1 MPGHVK
7 KSTGPD
13 PDPSEWLY
21 ISNEMKMKDAT
32 KPYDPKKSCWVPDPK
47 EGYLEGLIQGTKGE
61 KITVMA
67 GGETKEYKKDQV
79 HQVNPPKYEKCEDM
93 SNLTYLNDPSV
104 LYNLK
109 ARYVNKLIYTYS
121 GLFCIVVNPYKRY
134 PIYTNRT
141 VKIYQNKRRNEV
153 PPHLFAISDGAYSA
167 MLQATCLLSND
178 IYDYGYVS
186 QGKVTVP
193 SIDDGEDMQFCH
205 DAFDI
210 LGFTKTE
217 IENVYKIT
225 AVVMHMGNMKF
236 KQKGREEQA
245 EADGKEHGAKC
256 ATLLGCDVEDMY
268 LAITKPKI
276 KVGTEF
282 VAKGMNVNQCNYS
295 IGAMAKAL
303 FDRVFKFIVSKCNET
318 LETGLKRASFIGV
331 LDIAGFE
338 IFDYNGFEQICIN
351 FCNEKL
357 QQFFNHH
364 MFVLE
369 QEEYKKE
376 GINWV
381 FVDFGMDL
389 QACIELF
396 EKKMGL
402 LSILEEESMFPKATD
417 KSFAEKLNANH
428 LGKTPCFIKPK
439 PPKAGQTEA
448 HFAIVHYAGTVS
460 YNLSGWLEKNKDPLN
475 DTLVDVLKKSSNE
488 LAVSIF
494 ADHPGQSGGDDKKG
508 GGRGAKSGSF
518 KTVSSSYREQLNNLM
533 RTLNA
538 THPHFIR
545 CIVPNETK
553 SPGVVDAGLVMHQL
567 TCNGVLEGIRICRKG
582 FPNRIPYSDFKHR
595 YLILAPKEMAEAKTD
610 KNMAQACFT
619 KAGLDEESYRLGNTK
634 VFFRAGILG
643 RMEELRDDRICLL
656 LAWLQAWV
664 RGYISRKT
672 YSKLQKQRI
681 SLLVVQR
688 NIRKYMKMRTWKW
701 YGMWMVLKPTLHVV
715 SIEDELRNLEEKAEK
730 AEKEYEEMVKKHQEL
745 EKVNSGLTSEKNE
758 LADALN
764 SSKDHPHFICIPFS
778 ENKQEAQ
785 KRLRNEEDARNK
797 LQQSNKKTEQEV
809 DSLRKDMED
818 LEQAIQ
824 KSEQDKATKDQQIHN
839 MNEEVAHQ
847 EELINKINKEKKH
860 LQECTQKTSE
870 DLQNLEDKCN
880 HFINIKAKLE
890 SNLDEVEDTLER
902 EKKLR
907 NDVEKAKRKVEGDL
921 KLSQEA
927 VADLERNQK
936 EIEATIL
943 RKEKEHS
950 ALVSKIEEEQ
960 AQYTKLQRQIKEQQT
975 RVEDLEHEAEH
986 ERQARAKA
994 EKAKTTL
1001 AQELSELADQL
1012 DEAGGATAAQIELN
1026 KKREAELAKLRRDLE
1041 EINIQH
1047 EAALSQL
1054 RKKHND
1060 TINEMSEQI
1069 DHHNKLK
1076 ARLEKDKDTLKR
1088 DAEDAKAA
1096 LDSLVHEKAAAE
1108 KTLKQI
1114 QQQIADHSGKLDE
1127 MNRTLNDFDST
1138 KKKLS
1143 ADNNDLQRQIEE
1155 AESMISQ
1162 LSKMKLSLTNQL
1174 EDHRKLADEESRDRA
1189 TLLGKCRNLEHD
1201 IESLREQLE
1210 IESEAKGDVQ
1220 RMLSRASAE
1229 AQMWRSKY
1237 ENEGVARVEE
1247 IEASRLKLA
1256 ARLDEAESQIEQLN
1270 VKNVSLEKAK
1280 QRLLTDIE
1288 ETQIAAERAK
1298 TIADSA
1304 EKKQKH
1310 YDRILSEW
1318 KLKVDDLSSNLDSS
1332 QKECRNY
1339 STEVFRVKAAYEENL
1354 EQLDSIRRE
1363 NKNLNDEI
1371 KDLVDQIGEGGRA
1384 YHEIEKSVKRLDI
1397 EKEELQAALEEAEAA
1412 LEQEEN
1418 KVLRGQLELSQMEY
1432 KDMELKVEEQHRIAS
1447 EFRDQY
1453 NMAERR
1459 GNALQ
1464 GELEESRSLLEQ
1476 SDRARRQAESD
1487 LADANDQLNELGTQC
1502 SDMSLSK
1509 RKVEGEIQ
1517 TLQTDLDEMLS
1528 EAKNSEEKAKKAMVD
1543 AARLADELR
1552 SEQEH
1557 AQNQEKMRKGL
1568 DVSLKEL
1575 QARLEE
1581 SEMNAQKAIKN
1592 AVAKLEGRVRELEVN
1607 LTEESR
1613 HYSDAQKNL
1622 RKCERRIKELT
1633 FQAEEDK
1640 KNHEKMQDLVDKL
1653 QQKMKTYKRQIEEA
1667 EEIAALNLAN
1677 GESGAG
1683 KTENTKKVL
1692 SYFANVGA
1700 TTGKKKE
1707 GEKEKPFREQYAGA
1721 ERRANQ
1727 INSELEESR
1736 TLLEQSDRGR
1746 RQAESNLLE
1755 ANDQVSDLNA
1765 QYGALSVAKKKLEG
1779 EYQALQAEEDKKNH
1793 ERMQDLVDGLQQK
1806 IKTYKRQI
1814 EEAEEIAALNLANG
1828 ESGAG
1833 KTENAKKL
1841 VSYFAKN
1848 AASASE
1854 NTEDSEKPSLAD
1866 RIGHSNIILE
1876 AFGNAKTARND
1887 NSSRFKFQQFYNY
1900 CNFVKVQ
1907 EEYKKE
1913 GIEWT
1918 PPEVNLDLQ
1927 PSIDF
1932 FEKKLGFMPI
1942 MDEESMSPKG
1952 TEKTF
1957 LEKLNA
1963 NHLGKTPTFIKPK
1976 PPKPDQPEAHF
1987 AIVHYAGTVNYDLT
2001 GWLEKNKDPLN
2012 ESTVD
2017 LLKTSSNELVVAIFT
2032 DPPPKPAE
2040 AETEEAK
2047 EGKEAKEAKEAKEV
2061 KEVKVKGK
2069 PLARGKGAAK
2079 GKDAGKDSA
2088 KEAEVIYKTASSG
2101 YREQL
2106 NNLIKT
2112 LNATHPRFIRCILP
2126 NETKSPVV
2134 QRNLRKYIRI
2144 HAWKWQGLLENI
2156 RPLLNI
2162 TKIEDEMKVLAEKT
2176 AKALDDLEKETKLR
2190 KNLEIENMKLQE
2202 DKYDLMATLDS
2213 SKADIKEF
2221 LEKQAKLQSQ
2231 KTDLEMQLEDTNK
2244 LLQKEEEG
2252 RTAVTQTKKKLEY
2265 NLHEIRQD
2273 LDDMELAMHK
2283 AQHAEAAKEQVIQG
2297 LKEEIN
2303 SQEELIKKLKKEKKH
2318 LQEMNQ
2324 KTAED
2329 NQNIEDK
2336 CTHLNILKGN
2346 LETHLEKL
2354 EGFLDHEKKLR
2365 SAAEREKRKAES
2377 DLKMSQAAVSEFNRT
2392 RKELEQAIDRKNK
2405 EVSALTIKVEEDY
2418 QQITRL
2424 SKQIK
2429 DMEKRQDEQ
2438 DAEILQERQGRS
2450 AAETAKV
2457 ALTHEVT
2464 ELSNRLSEASA
2475 YHNLEHDTG
2484 KIKEKLDEECD
2495 NGKNLQ
2501 RLISKAYDEAAMWRS
2516 KYEIEG
2522 VTRVEELEASRQ
2534 KLSCRLEETEG
2545 KIDQLN
2551 AKNINLEKIKQRT
2564 AAELFEIQGELHRT
2578 KALVDAAEEKQKNF
2592 DSAVEEWKVKVD
2604 NLTSELEAS
2613 RKEVRKHGSET
2624 SRVNALYK
2632 ETLVQVDSLRVE
2644 NKGLAQEV
2652 KSLNEEV
2659 SSKTDVL
2666 HKLQLAFKRLKGEK
2680 DGLQGDLEDAEAALD
2695 QEEVKVQRGQVELN
2709 QIKQEMERRVQEK
2722 EEEFEKSRKF
2732 YMSSVDSLR
2741 VSLETEVKDK
2751 AEALYLKKKLESE
2764 VQQLQGTIQRAKE
2777 ANNDLLKAKERAEKE
2792 NEEQQV
2798 RLEEAEHIISQQ
2810 REQVSTIER
2819 RIASLM
2825 GELEEAHTLLEQADR
2840 SRRSADVNL
2849 TDANDYIRKLTAEN
2863 ENLTSTKERLE
2874 EELVCMQN
2882 EFEDM
2887 IKEARGSDDKAK
2899 RVAMEAARLGEELR
2913 GEQDNAKAQEKLR
2926 KDLEVSLRE
2935 MQARLDADSS
2945 NQKVGRAAFEKME
2958 ARVHDLETQLEQET
2972 IRYAES
2978 QKNFRRSERRVK
2990 ELTLRTEEDQKNH
3003 ESMQDLV
3010 DKLQSKIKGYK
3021 RQMEEAEEIA
3031 ALNLAKYRK
3040 AQQEL
3045 EEFEENASL
3054 RSKVTR
3060 MEAPSVVV

>member
-47 EGYLEGLIQGTKGE
+47 EGFLEGMIQGTKGD

-67 GGETKEYKKDQV
+67 AGETKEYKKDQV

-134 PIYTNRT
+134 PIYTNRV
-141 VKIYQNKRRNEV
+141 VKIYQCKRRNEV

-167 MLQATCLLSND
+167 MMQVGGNQSMLITGESGAGKTENTKKVLSYFANVGATTKKEGEAEKKNLEDQIVQTNPVLEAFGNAKTVRNDNSSRFGKFIRIHFQPNGKLSGGDIEVYLLEKARVISQQSLERSYHIFYEMMSDQIKEIKPSCLLSND
-178 IYDYGYVS
+178 IYDYHYVS

-225 AVVMHMGNMKF
+225 AAVMHMGNMKF

-245 EADGKEHGAKC
+245 EPDGTEHGAKV
-256 ATLLGCDVEDMY
+256 ATLLGCDVNDVY

-282 VAKGMNVNQCNYS
+282 VAKGMNVNQCYYS

-303 FDRVFKFIVSKCNET
+303 FDRVFKFIVTKCNET

-439 PPKAGQTEA
+439 PPKAGQTES

-488 LAVSIF
+488 LAVFIF
-494 ADHPGQSGGDDKKG
+494 ADHPGQSGGDDKK

-553 SPGVVDAGLVMHQL
+553 SPGVIDAGLVMHQL

-582 FPNRIPYSDFKHR
+582 FPNRIPYCDFKHR

-610 KNMAQACFT
+610 KAMAQACFT
-619 KAGLDEESYRLGNTK
+619 KAGLEEESYRLGNTK

-643 RMEELRDDRICLL
+643 RMEELRDDRISLL
-656 LAWLQAWV
+656 LAWLQAWC
-664 RGYISRKT
+664 RGYISRKS
-672 YSKLQKQRI
+672 YQKLQKQRI

-715 SIEDELRNLEEKAEK
+715 SIEDELRALEEKAEK
-730 AEKEYEEMVKKHQEL
+730 AEKEYEQMVKKHQEL
-745 EKVNSGLTSEKNE
+745 EKVNTGLTDEKNE
-758 LADALN
+758 LVSALD
-764 SSKDHPHFICIPFS
+764 SSKGGAQDFIDKI
-778 ENKQEAQ
+778 NKLQAQKNELDAQVNEAQ

-809 DSLRKDMED
+809 DGLRKDMED

-824 KSEQDKATKDQQIHN
+824 KAEQDKATKDQQIHN

-975 RVEDLEHEAEH
+975 RIEDLDHEAEH

-994 EKAKTTL
+994 EKGKTTL

-1088 DAEDAKAA
+1088 EAEDAKAA

-1108 KTLKQI
+1108 KTVKQI
-1114 QQQIADHSGKLDE
+1114 QQQIADHTGKLDE
-1127 MNRTLNDFDST
+1127 LNRTLNDFDST
-1138 KKKLS
+1138 KKKLF

-1155 AESMISQ
+1155 AESQISQ

-1201 IESLREQLE
+1201 IEGLREQLE

-1318 KLKVDDLSSNLDSS
+1318 KLKVDDLASNLDSS

-1418 KVLRGQLELSQMEY
+1418 KVLRGQLELSQVRQEIDRRIQEKEEEFENTRKCHQQAMDSMQATIEAEAKAKAEALRQKKKLESDINELEISLDHSNKAHSDLQKTFKKLQMEY

-1487 LADANDQLNELGTQC
+1487 LADANDQLSELGTQC

-1552 SEQEH
+1552 AEQEH

-1568 DVSLKEL
+1568 EVSLKEL

-1667 EEIAALNLAN
+1667 EEIAALNLA
-1677 GESGAG
+1677 
-1683 KTENTKKVL
+1683 
-1692 SYFANVGA
+1692 
-1700 TTGKKKE
+1700 
-1707 GEKEKPFREQYAGA
+1707 
-1721 ERRANQ
+1721 
-1727 INSELEESR
+1727 
-1736 TLLEQSDRGR
+1736 
-1746 RQAESNLLE
+1746 
-1755 ANDQVSDLNA
+1755 
-1765 QYGALSVAKKKLEG
+1765 
-1779 EYQALQAEEDKKNH
+1779 
-1793 ERMQDLVDGLQQK
+1793 
-1806 IKTYKRQI
+1806 
-1814 EEAEEIAALNLANG
+1814 
-1828 ESGAG
+1828 
-1833 KTENAKKL
+1833 
-1841 VSYFAKN
+1841 
-1848 AASASE
+1848 
-1854 NTEDSEKPSLAD
+1854 
-1866 RIGHSNIILE
+1866 
-1876 AFGNAKTARND
+1876 
-1887 NSSRFKFQQFYNY
+1887 KF
-1900 CNFVKVQ
+1900 
-1907 EEYKKE
+1907 
-1913 GIEWT
+1913 
-1918 PPEVNLDLQ
+1918 
-1927 PSIDF
+1927 
-1932 FEKKLGFMPI
+1932 
-1942 MDEESMSPKG
+1942 
-1952 TEKTF
+1952 
-1957 LEKLNA
+1957 
-1963 NHLGKTPTFIKPK
+1963 
-1976 PPKPDQPEAHF
+1976 
-1987 AIVHYAGTVNYDLT
+1987 
-2001 GWLEKNKDPLN
+2001 
-2012 ESTVD
+2012 
-2017 LLKTSSNELVVAIFT
+2017 
-2032 DPPPKPAE
+2032 
-2040 AETEEAK
+2040 
-2047 EGKEAKEAKEAKEV
+2047 
-2061 KEVKVKGK
+2061 
-2069 PLARGKGAAK
+2069 
-2079 GKDAGKDSA
+2079 
-2088 KEAEVIYKTASSG
+2088 
-2101 YREQL
+2101 
-2106 NNLIKT
+2106 
-2112 LNATHPRFIRCILP
+2112 
-2126 NETKSPVV
+2126 
-2134 QRNLRKYIRI
+2134 
-2144 HAWKWQGLLENI
+2144 
-2156 RPLLNI
+2156 
-2162 TKIEDEMKVLAEKT
+2162 
-2176 AKALDDLEKETKLR
+2176 
-2190 KNLEIENMKLQE
+2190 
-2202 DKYDLMATLDS
+2202 
-2213 SKADIKEF
+2213 
-2221 LEKQAKLQSQ
+2221 
-2231 KTDLEMQLEDTNK
+2231 
-2244 LLQKEEEG
+2244 
-2252 RTAVTQTKKKLEY
+2252 
-2265 NLHEIRQD
+2265 
-2273 LDDMELAMHK
+2273 
-2283 AQHAEAAKEQVIQG
+2283 
-2297 LKEEIN
+2297 
-2303 SQEELIKKLKKEKKH
+2303 
-2318 LQEMNQ
+2318 
-2324 KTAED
+2324 
-2329 NQNIEDK
+2329 
-2336 CTHLNILKGN
+2336 
-2346 LETHLEKL
+2346 
-2354 EGFLDHEKKLR
+2354 
-2365 SAAEREKRKAES
+2365 
-2377 DLKMSQAAVSEFNRT
+2377 
-2392 RKELEQAIDRKNK
+2392 
-2405 EVSALTIKVEEDY
+2405 
-2418 QQITRL
+2418 
-2424 SKQIK
+2424 
-2429 DMEKRQDEQ
+2429 
-2438 DAEILQERQGRS
+2438 
-2450 AAETAKV
+2450 
-2457 ALTHEVT
+2457 
-2464 ELSNRLSEASA
+2464 
-2475 YHNLEHDTG
+2475 
-2484 KIKEKLDEECD
+2484 
-2495 NGKNLQ
+2495 
-2501 RLISKAYDEAAMWRS
+2501 
-2516 KYEIEG
+2516 
-2522 VTRVEELEASRQ
+2522 
-2534 KLSCRLEETEG
+2534 
-2545 KIDQLN
+2545 
-2551 AKNINLEKIKQRT
+2551 
-2564 AAELFEIQGELHRT
+2564 
-2578 KALVDAAEEKQKNF
+2578 
-2592 DSAVEEWKVKVD
+2592 
-2604 NLTSELEAS
+2604 
-2613 RKEVRKHGSET
+2613 
-2624 SRVNALYK
+2624 
-2632 ETLVQVDSLRVE
+2632 
-2644 NKGLAQEV
+2644 
-2652 KSLNEEV
+2652 
-2659 SSKTDVL
+2659 
-2666 HKLQLAFKRLKGEK
+2666 
-2680 DGLQGDLEDAEAALD
+2680 
-2695 QEEVKVQRGQVELN
+2695 
-2709 QIKQEMERRVQEK
+2709 
-2722 EEEFEKSRKF
+2722 
-2732 YMSSVDSLR
+2732 
-2741 VSLETEVKDK
+2741 
-2751 AEALYLKKKLESE
+2751 
-2764 VQQLQGTIQRAKE
+2764 
-2777 ANNDLLKAKERAEKE
+2777 
-2792 NEEQQV
+2792 
-2798 RLEEAEHIISQQ
+2798 
-2810 REQVSTIER
+2810 
-2819 RIASLM
+2819 
-2825 GELEEAHTLLEQADR
+2825 
-2840 SRRSADVNL
+2840 
-2849 TDANDYIRKLTAEN
+2849 
-2863 ENLTSTKERLE
+2863 
-2874 EELVCMQN
+2874 
-2882 EFEDM
+2882 
-2887 IKEARGSDDKAK
+2887 
-2899 RVAMEAARLGEELR
+2899 
-2913 GEQDNAKAQEKLR
+2913 
-2926 KDLEVSLRE
+2926 
-2935 MQARLDADSS
+2935 
-2945 NQKVGRAAFEKME
+2945 
-2958 ARVHDLETQLEQET
+2958 
-2972 IRYAES
+2972 
-2978 QKNFRRSERRVK
+2978 
-2990 ELTLRTEEDQKNH
+2990 
-3003 ESMQDLV
+3003 
-3010 DKLQSKIKGYK
+3010 
-3021 RQMEEAEEIA
+3021 
-3031 ALNLAKYRK
+3031 RK

-3045 EEFEENASL
+3045 EENTA
-3054 RSKVTR
+3054 
-3060 MEAPSVVV
+3060 